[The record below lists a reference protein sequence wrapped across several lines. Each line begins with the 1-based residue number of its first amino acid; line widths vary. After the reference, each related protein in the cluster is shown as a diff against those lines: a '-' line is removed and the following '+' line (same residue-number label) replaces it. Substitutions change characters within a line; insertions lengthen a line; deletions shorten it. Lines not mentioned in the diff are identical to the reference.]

1 MLPPGLTVTFLY
13 TTKLTNRDSHLTV
26 LITPVF
32 KVLGRKPIFPG
43 RDFKHQVEIICA
55 ILGRPSL
62 DQMAYIDSENA
73 RKFISSLPDSPPQ
86 DFRVLFPDANEGG
99 IDLLR
104 KMLKFVP
111 AERISAA
118 QALNH
123 PYVANYVG
131 LRLRERCI

>member
-1 MLPPGLTVTFLY
+1 
-13 TTKLTNRDSHLTV
+13 
-26 LITPVF
+26 
-32 KVLGRKPIFPG
+32 
-43 RDFKHQVEIICA
+43 VEVICA

-62 DQMAYIDSENA
+62 DQIAYIDSDNA
-73 RKFISSLPDSPPQ
+73 KKFISSLPDSPPQ
-86 DFRVLFPDANEGG
+86 DFRVLFPDANEDG

-123 PYVANYVG
+123 SYFANYVG
-131 LRLRERCI
+131 LGLQDHILKHSTFITIRTPLIEQS